1 MEKMCEFCTAYR
13 PVVYCKADAAHL
25 CLSCDAKVHSANALS
40 HRHLRALLCEICRQ
54 QPADIQCF
62 DHRMF
67 MCHGCDRSLH
77 DDVSSQHQ
85 KRAINCYMG
94 CPSAKDFVAML
105 GFEPNELENNA
116 IPDRFV
122 STSCGHPDS
131 DVDNVDISGK
141 SFSQIGGFSVTSKVS
156 CATSVS
162 GAESEMGSSCLRSQV
177 YYDEQQRQN
186 SSIILQQILD
196 LKRLNLADGNNRLP
210 LIHGQEQTEVSSIYY
225 PSKKPEETPDPDLH
239 NSQELS
245 TGHQQSD
252 NQLQELK
259 VDPLLLPLS
268 QMEQGESFWQCKSPV
283 KSSQLWSQNMQ
294 DLGVCEDTVSNDD
307 FDIPD
312 VDLTFR
318 NYEELFGGDQDP
330 SRAQLGDKYASC
342 SSEKNLS
349 LDKSVKGNARA
360 MEDAFAAS
368 SIYITHSAYAD
379 HDIHQVDNFL
389 GIMDSPR
396 QFQPS
401 YSTLSFSNSRF
412 STETSDC
419 LDSILSPTARGEA
432 SSYFHDP
439 ESFHSEAR
447 ENAMMR
453 YKEKKKARRQENQI
467 RYPLRKARADVRKRV
482 KGRFVKTEDY
492 DSDTTDIT

>member
-1 MEKMCEFCTAYR
+1 MEKTCEFCTAYR

-40 HRHLRALLCEICRQ
+40 RRHLRALLCEICRQ
-54 QPADIQCF
+54 QPAYIRCV

-77 DDVSSQHQ
+77 VVSSQHR
-85 KRAINCYMG
+85 KITINCYMG

-105 GFEPNELENNA
+105 GFQLNELDSNA
-116 IPDRFV
+116 I
-122 STSCGHPDS
+122 S
-131 DVDNVDISGK
+131 DADNLDI
-141 SFSQIGGFSVTSKVS
+141 SVTSKVS

-162 GAESEMGSSCLRSQV
+162 GAEYEMGSSSQRSQV
-177 YYDEQQRQN
+177 YNEDQQQHN

-196 LKRLNLADGNNRLP
+196 LKRLNLTDGNNHLP
-210 LIHGQEQTEVSSIYY
+210 LIRGQEQTLDS
-225 PSKKPEETPDPDLH
+225 DLH

-245 TGHQQSD
+245 TGVQQSD
-252 NQLQELK
+252 NPLQELK
-259 VDPLLLPLS
+259 VDPLLLPFS

-283 KSSQLWSQNMQ
+283 QSSQLWLQNMQ
-294 DLGVCEDTVSNDD
+294 DLGVCQDTVSNDD
-307 FDIPD
+307 LDIPD

-318 NYEELFGGDQDP
+318 NFEELFGGDQDP
-330 SRAQLGDKYASC
+330 SRAKLGDKFASC
-342 SSEKNLS
+342 SSEKDLR
-349 LDKSVKGNARA
+349 LDKSFKSNARA
-360 MEDAFAAS
+360 MQDAFVAS
-368 SIYITHSAYAD
+368 SVYITHFASAD
-379 HDIHQVDNFL
+379 HDTLQMDKFL
-389 GIMDSPR
+389 GNMDSPR
-396 QFQPS
+396 QMRPY

-412 STETSDC
+412 SSENSDC

-432 SSYFHDP
+432 SSYFPDP
-439 ESFHSEAR
+439 ESAHSEAR

-492 DSDTTDIT
+492 DSDTTDVT

>member
-1 MEKMCEFCTAYR
+1 MEKTCEFCTAYR

-40 HRHLRALLCEICRQ
+40 HRHLRTLLCEICRQ
-54 QPADIQCF
+54 QPAYIRCV

-77 DDVSSQHQ
+77 VVSSQHQ
-85 KRAINCYMG
+85 KITVNCYMG
-94 CPSAKDFVAML
+94 CPSAKDFVAMV
-105 GFEPNELENNA
+105 GFELNELENNA
-116 IPDRFV
+116 ISDWFV
-122 STSCGHPDS
+122 STSCGPLVS
-131 DVDNVDISGK
+131 DAENLDI
-141 SFSQIGGFSVTSKVS
+141 SVTSKVS

-162 GAESEMGSSCLRSQV
+162 GAEYELGSSSQRRQV
-177 YYDEQQRQN
+177 YYEDQQQQN

-196 LKRLNLADGNNRLP
+196 LKRLNLTNGNNHLP
-210 LIHGQEQTEVSSIYY
+210 LIRGQEQS
-225 PSKKPEETPDPDLH
+225 EETLDSDLH

-245 TGHQQSD
+245 TGLQQSD
-252 NQLQELK
+252 NPLQELK
-259 VDPLLLPLS
+259 VDPLLLPFS

-283 KSSQLWSQNMQ
+283 QSSQLWSQNMQ

-318 NYEELFGGDQDP
+318 NFEDLFGGDQDP
-330 SRAQLGDKYASC
+330 SRAKLGDKYASC
-342 SSEKNLS
+342 SSEKDLS
-349 LDKSVKGNARA
+349 LDKSFKTNARA
-360 MEDAFAAS
+360 MQDAFAAS
-368 SIYITHSAYAD
+368 SVYITHFASVD
-379 HDIHQVDNFL
+379 HDTLQMDKFL
-389 GIMDSPR
+389 GNMDSPHQMR
-396 QFQPS
+396 PY

-412 STETSDC
+412 SSENSDC
-419 LDSILSPTARGEA
+419 LDSMLSPTAREEA
-432 SSYFHDP
+432 SSYFPDL
-439 ESFHSEAR
+439 ESAHSEAR

-492 DSDTTDIT
+492 DSDTTDVT